1 MGAKLCLQTGRR
13 SNGGHVERKK
23 ECIGFFVEEMG
34 EDVGP
39 EEGSFCPP
47 GGAFSLKER
56 EAKMRQHRG
65 SGDKYKTK
73 VVKFITCGRENSIDN
88 KEGEYV

>member
-47 GGAFSLKER
+47 GGAFSLRER
-56 EAKMRQHRG
+56 ERQKC
-65 SGDKYKTK
+65 DNIVEVATNTK
-73 VVKFITCGRENSIDN
+73 QKL
-88 KEGEYV
+88 